1 MQASVTQGSELY
13 PSRGRQCM
21 ANSISAIIAATH
33 TSPYVWD
40 KDNLDVILDKGDALV
55 QDTRLK
61 KTNVYWST
69 DAISYMVNGVQIKKV
84 VSFPWNI

>member
-1 MQASVTQGSELY
+1 
-13 PSRGRQCM
+13 M
-21 ANSISAIIAATH
+21 ANSTSAIFAATH

-61 KTNVYWST
+61 KPNVYWST